1 MLKKSVEN
9 KQLDC
14 LIKRGIIN
22 NKGIYE
28 TIRSDKDLAIK
39 LLQNKKCREALSIK
53 DKDLSKSDIT
63 IDEKRGL
70 TAYER
75 TLEKVTRNINSDLH
89 RPYSTNLNYVKAY
102 CILFDCSAD
111 YLLGIE
117 KERNHDLH
125 FICNYTGLSVD
136 AIDCLHM
143 LHTPSDPSC
152 TDSMQDSRYDIIALN
167 IILEDLYTNLKNKEE
182 WEKFS
187 PDSILNQI
195 GQYIDSNSINFLKAT
210 TFSQN
215 GKTEIFPYKEMF
227 REMFKSRILDSLKYL
242 HEKYSLYIPGK
253 RNENKEYFKKCF
265 EDYIRSFYNEKS

>member
-1 MLKKSVEN
+1 MSKKEKIFHKDTIGGRVYELRNRLGFNSPSGRIDFYNFLYDDVKIDDSSKSKNVYNWECSEDSIPIPVLKKICE
-9 KQLDC
+9 
-14 LIKRGIIN
+14 
-22 NKGIYE
+22 
-28 TIRSDKDLAIK
+28 
-39 LLQNKKCREALSIK
+39 KC
-53 DKDLSKSDIT
+53 
-63 IDEKRGL
+63 
-70 TAYER
+70 
-75 TLEKVTRNINSDLH
+75 N
-89 RPYSTNLNYVKAY
+89 
-102 CILFDCSAD
+102 CSSD